1 MKIEDIQNILSS
13 FLKQEDSYTSILIDG
28 KWGCG
33 KTTQIRKCIDEIGS
47 RNIIY
52 VSLFGIKS
60 IDDLSPCYVRLG
72 KAVKNAM
79 EVASIG
85 ISVIP
90 IVGQGIST
98 SLSNVLDQYN
108 DSKALKK
115 KKVFVFDDLERVD
128 DSMSLIPLLGF
139 FNNLMLKGCRIL
151 CLSALDEIKDND
163 KRNEFDRF
171 VEKAFDRSYHIDE
184 DPDEVFAN
192 IFRDTGASN
201 IKEISKGFNGN
212 IRLAK
217 RTRLLFKNADDRAN
231 SIKSKEYDFY
241 QNYSKEELLLSSML
255 AIRILYVETDS
266 DPLDEKQKK
275 SYLYA
280 LLEEQSEYFGEKVS
294 HNYVHEMM
302 LKNYFPEDHKNLNVH
317 SLTKDLLHIEMFN
330 NYSPFEEDSRI
341 ITAKTDNE
349 KYPLLNKMFYYLN
362 DEDRREYFDL
372 LVHVVRRGEIFIDS
386 ALISNI
392 GQVCTY
398 SSLRL
403 PEDAIDII
411 VNSIAEQA
419 REGQNATYEKV
430 KEQRSYVDPKY
441 NNNCLNTIFVKSK
454 QLIDNNKRIDAEKNL
469 KHMYETDNYGALTD
483 LYYELTEGKLF
494 SEREN
499 YSMITVENN
508 FFMPRLE
515 KSITHEQWS
524 FCHQMAKYCKA
535 VNISDEF
542 INYLRGY
549 CNIYPSEESL
559 KDKAWALI
567 YYNIDRSLKIENLL

>member
-1 MKIEDIQNILSS
+1 MKIEDIRDILTS
-13 FLKQEDSYTSILIDG
+13 FLKQEDSYTSVLIDG

-33 KTTQIRKCIDEIGS
+33 KTTQIRKCIEEVGS

-60 IDDLSPCYVRLG
+60 INDLSPCYVRLG

-90 IVGQGIST
+90 IVGQGISNA
-98 SLSNVLDQYN
+98 LSNVLDQYN
-108 DSKALKK
+108 DSKTLKK

-151 CLSALDEIKDND
+151 CLSALDEIKDNN

-184 DPDEVFAN
+184 DPDEIFSN
-192 IFRDTGASN
+192 IFRDAGASN
-201 IKEISKGFNGN
+201 IKEVSKGFNGN

-255 AIRILYVETDS
+255 AIRVLYVEPDGDLLTD
-266 DPLDEKQKK
+266 KQKQ

-280 LLEEQSEYFGEKVS
+280 LLEEQSKYFGEKVS
-294 HNYVHEMM
+294 SNYVREMM
-302 LKNYFPEDHKNLNVH
+302 SKNYFQEDRKNSNIH
-317 SLTKDLLHIEMFN
+317 SLTKDLLYIEMFN
-330 NYSPFEEDSRI
+330 NYSFFEEDSRI
-341 ITAKTDNE
+341 IATKTDNE
-349 KYPLLNKMFYYLN
+349 KYPLLSKMFYYLN
-362 DEDRREYFDL
+362 DKDRNEYFDL
-372 LVHVVRRGEIFIDS
+372 LVQSIRQGEIFIDS

-392 GQVCTY
+392 EQVCTY
-398 SSLRL
+398 SSLYL
-403 PEDAIDII
+403 PDDVIDTI
-411 VNSIAEQA
+411 VNSIAEQV
-419 REGQNATYEKV
+419 RKGQNSTYEKV

-469 KHMYETDNYGALTD
+469 KSMYETNNYSALTD

-499 YSMITVENN
+499 YSKITVENN
-508 FFMPRLE
+508 FFMPHLE

-524 FCHQMAKYCKA
+524 FCHQVAKYCKT

-542 INYLRGY
+542 INYLKDY
-549 CNIYPSEESL
+549 CNKYPSEESL

-567 YYNIDRSLKIENLL
+567 YYNIDRSFKIEDLL